1 MLKSKYWLT
10 YLLFIERKTE
20 KKNPPTMLASIDIAF
35 RSRNRK
41 KSINAYRFCGFL
53 RLTTSTERKKN
64 SLPFFVFILAKISCK
79 QSQQVS
85 NILMNKSIK
94 YLELL
99 QQLDEENVYLEMME
113 KI

>member
-1 MLKSKYWLT
+1 M
-10 YLLFIERKTE
+10 
-20 KKNPPTMLASIDIAF
+20 
-35 RSRNRK
+35 
-41 KSINAYRFCGFL
+41 
-53 RLTTSTERKKN
+53 
-64 SLPFFVFILAKISCK
+64 PFFVFILAKISCK